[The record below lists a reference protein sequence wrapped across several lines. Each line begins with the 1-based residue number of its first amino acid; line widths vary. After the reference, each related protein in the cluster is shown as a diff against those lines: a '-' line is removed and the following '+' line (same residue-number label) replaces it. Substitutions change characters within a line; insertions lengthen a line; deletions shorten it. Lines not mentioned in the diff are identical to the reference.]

1 MQECI
6 VFFNFMRFTKCL
18 KGTKWKFAH
27 SYQVVLVGP
36 SAIAVSQSP
45 AVVWQPPVNNQTIIF
60 ILFAWL
66 ELKQHDVLMY
76 TNSLNCNL
84 LHCERIPPPAKASW
98 HIYYN
103 PQCWGCVEKL
113 VLRSGRKEVGKWADN
128 RVYDNVNRP
137 GPNIWC
143 IYAWLQMPFVP
154 KETVYLQYSA
164 RKAHKSYV

>member
-1 MQECI
+1 MNI
-6 VFFNFMRFTKCL
+6 FLTNFMSFTKCL

-27 SYQVVLVGP
+27 SYQVVPVGP

-45 AVVWQPPVNNQTIIF
+45 AVVWQPPVNNHTIIF

-66 ELKQHDVLMY
+66 VLKQHDVLMY
-76 TNSLNCNL
+76 TDFLNGNL
-84 LHCERIPPPAKASW
+84 LHCERIPPPTKASW

-128 RVYDNVNRP
+128 AAYDKVNRP
-137 GPNIWC
+137 RPNIWC
-143 IYAWLQMPFVP
+143 TFTFWQMAFVP
-154 KETVYLQYSA
+154 KETVSLQYSA
-164 RKAHKSYV
+164 QI